1 MSRRWIVITL
11 IVLSSLALGA
21 RLAMDIHLKGWK
33 SPSAMEHRS
42 IAQALVNGKGF
53 TFGDWGYYGPTS
65 VQSPPFPFL
74 LAAMFKLFHAVGPDG
89 QFIKSGEQHAY
100 MAILVLNAFAGA
112 ALVWLTYAM
121 TRTLGGTPLAGLIA
135 AGLVAVWPSQIYAA
149 RFVQAVSF
157 ITCGVV
163 AVTVLYYM
171 AMRTGK
177 TAPWVG
183 FSFLFALVTLT
194 EPVFLPALLISGGL
208 MFVSRDLSWTIR
220 LRNSAILA
228 FAIFAVLGPWATRN
242 YIVHGKLIPVK
253 GSFWVN
259 VWKGNNDYA
268 TGSDRLRL
276 TAAEKARVAKEANS
290 GEGDDIQDTAHMREM
305 LDPSQIA
312 RLANHPEADR
322 EEVFK
327 QYAQDWI
334 VAHPQRYLQLCWIRL
349 IKTLTIDWD
358 NPRAYLSPT
367 YLASRIVILLMT
379 IPGLVMAWK
388 KKWSLMLP
396 AVLVITA
403 LASYTLTVTAARF
416 AFPFEPLQLALGGG
430 LLALMLPDPDRRQAA
445 RPPARGFEPTILPR
459 LGSAPAISH

>member
-1 MSRRWIVITL
+1 MTRRAIAITL
-11 IVLSSLALGA
+11 IILSTLALGA
-21 RLAMDIHLKGWK
+21 RLAADVHFKAWR
-33 SPSAMEHRS
+33 SPSAMEHKS

-89 QFIKSGEQHAY
+89 QLIKAGSEHAY
-100 MAILVLNAFAGA
+100 MAIIVMNAFAGA
-112 ALVWLTYAM
+112 ALVWLTYLM
-121 TRTLGGTPLAGLIA
+121 TRTLGGTALAGLIA

-163 AVTVLYYM
+163 GITILYYQSI
-171 AMRTGK
+171 RTGK
-177 TAPWVG
+177 MAPWIG
-183 FSFLFALVTLT
+183 YSFLICIVTLT

-208 MFVSRDLSWTIR
+208 MFINRDLSWSIR
-220 LRNSAILA
+220 LRNTAIGA
-228 FAIFAVLGPWATRN
+228 FALFAVIGPWATRN
-242 YIVHGKLIPVK
+242 YIVHGKIIPVK

-276 TAAEKARVAKEANS
+276 TASEKAAVAKHINS

-334 VAHPQRYLQLCWIRL
+334 RAHPKRYAELCLIRVE
-349 IKTLTIDWD
+349 KTLYIDWD

-367 YLASRIVILLMT
+367 YKASRVVLLLMT

-396 AVLVITA
+396 AVLALTA

-416 AFPFEPLQLALGGG
+416 AFPFEPIQLALGGG
-430 LLALMLPDPDRRQAA
+430 LLAMMLPDPDRAKST
-445 RPPARGFEPTILPR
+445 RPPARGFEPVQRI
-459 LGSAPAISH
+459 GSAPAIAH